1 MHTVTCHPGLPQLCP
16 SFPSSAS
23 SSWVLSGWFFFA
35 AHCDG
40 LQSMLITVSVDGARP
55 AGRALQTSSFIM
67 DKGLPPVSHSTLLQ
81 CELIFKK

>member
-23 SSWVLSGWFFFA
+23 SGWVLSGCFVFA
-35 AHCDG
+35 ARCDG
-40 LQSMLITVSVDGARP
+40 LQSLLIAVSVDRARS

-67 DKGLPPVSHSTLLQ
+67 DKGLPPVSHSTLLP
-81 CELIFKK
+81 CEHMFKK